1 MEIKEREWSSGRI
14 FLRHLYFYQEKLRNG
29 NIWAKHPGENL
40 AALFFLFNYCFS
52 CFEFPGCLF
61 LHVLPRWLSHQSDFT
76 GTSVQTNRSWVW
88 KTLYSN
94 LVTQMCVVQQW
105 QGKTSDENRAEK
117 SLQHTLEQNSD
128 FSRARTGASGVQT
141 RWHLRGE
148 EMCIVSAFIHVTARV
163 TLSHLWVCRCPC
175 YISFTLSAITIWHL
189 CRESEFFVLCSASSL
204 MNLVC
209 KHHFLCGLSEKRAIR
224 KISSIVLN
232 PLKMM
237 KSTFLIDF

>member
-1 MEIKEREWSSGRI
+1 MEIKEREWSSRRI

-117 SLQHTLEQNSD
+117 SLQHTSEQNSD
-128 FSRARTGASGVQT
+128 FSRARTGASGVPDKVTSQG
-141 RWHLRGE
+141 RGNVHCFSFLFMSQHE
-148 EMCIVSAFIHVTARV
+148 SPCLTYESVGVHVTFHLLCQLLPFDTYAERV
-163 TLSHLWVCRCPC
+163 NFLSFVQHLPLRILCV
-175 YISFTLSAITIWHL
+175 SITFYVVF
-189 CRESEFFVLCSASSL
+189 RRKEQ
-204 MNLVC
+204 
-209 KHHFLCGLSEKRAIR
+209 SEK
-224 KISSIVLN
+224 S
-232 PLKMM
+232 PL
-237 KSTFLIDF
+237 